1 MKYYCL
7 IHTDNKEL
15 ALFDDVRQDGNQKIT
30 LSCVAVYASKVDA
43 VKMKGLVEK
52 YLKKENILIVKECE
66 VTVAQEKEN
75 EKD

>member
-15 ALFDDVRQDGNQKIT
+15 ALFDDVRQDGTQKIT
-30 LSCVAVYASKVDA
+30 MSCAAVYGSKVDA

-52 YLKKENILIVKECE
+52 YLKKENILTVKECE
-66 VTVAQEKEN
+66 VTIN